1 MLCPVSGVQ
10 CSPMTQPDSL
20 DALRIEIE
28 QKREFVARMEQER
41 TDIELEIAAF
51 EVNYNAE
58 VKPLQDEL
66 DAITLHIQEYKLRNE
81 LLRFRGNRLSAVQ
94 LEAEVELRLHGRRTQ
109 ATFSDTPPAHARQR
123 WEGALRTAGLD
134 IVTKAEL
141 KSLYRELAKRFHPD
155 LAAND
160 LERESHGA
168 RMAEINDAYAR
179 GDLEALRHAADES
192 DMRASLPPSLADLLA
207 ERDRLDALIIR
218 LRQDMAELNRD
229 PLMLLKIDTSL
240 ARHSGRDLL
249 AEMATDIHIK
259 IVEQRGVLNK
269 LIAQFRELVEQVG
282 LV

>member
-1 MLCPVSGVQ
+1 MKQ
-10 CSPMTQPDSL
+10 ADSL
-20 DALRIEIE
+20 DALRTEIE

-51 EVNYNAE
+51 EVTYNAE

-66 DAITLHIQEYKLRNE
+66 DAITLHIQEYELRNE
-81 LLRFRGNRLSAVQ
+81 LLCFRGSRLSAVQ
-94 LEAEVELRLHGRRTQ
+94 LEAEVELRLHGQRTQ
-109 ATFSDTPPAHARQR
+109 ATFSDTSPPHARQR
-123 WEGALRTAGLD
+123 WEGTLRTAGLD

-179 GDLEALRHAADES
+179 GDLEALRRAAEES
-192 DMRASLPPSLADLLA
+192 DVRAPLPPTLAELLA

-218 LRQDMAELNRD
+218 LRQDIAELNRD
-229 PLMLLKIDTSL
+229 PLMLLKIDTTL
-240 ARHSGRDLL
+240 ARHGGRDLL

-259 IVEQRGVLNK
+259 IVERRGVLDK
-269 LIAQFRELVEQVG
+269 LIAEFRALVEQAG